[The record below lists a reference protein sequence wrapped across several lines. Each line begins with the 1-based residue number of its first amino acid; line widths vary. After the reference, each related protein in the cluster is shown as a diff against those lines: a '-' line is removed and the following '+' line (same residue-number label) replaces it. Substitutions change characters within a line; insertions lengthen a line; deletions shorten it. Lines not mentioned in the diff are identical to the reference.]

1 MEFRAENVNVYV
13 PSRLK
18 GMASFSK
25 LVSARRKW
33 VVTRSVLSELVSHLI
48 ESQEVKR
55 MQTTASPSMRDNVD
69 LNNLITGVRT
79 TMYHFLT
86 DFRDEKL

>member
-1 MEFRAENVNVYV
+1 MRVQCRRQELCPSDVRTNHSLGPLWIGLEFIAVNVNADV

-33 VVTRSVLSELVSHLI
+33 VVTRSVRRELVNRS
-48 ESQEVKR
+48 V
-55 MQTTASPSMRDNVD
+55 
-69 LNNLITGVRT
+69 
-79 TMYHFLT
+79 
-86 DFRDEKL
+86 